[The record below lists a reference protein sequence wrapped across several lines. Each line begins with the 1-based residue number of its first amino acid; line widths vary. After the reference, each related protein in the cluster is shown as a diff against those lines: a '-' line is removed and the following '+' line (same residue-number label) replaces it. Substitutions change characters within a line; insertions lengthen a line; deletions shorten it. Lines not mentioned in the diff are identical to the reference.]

1 MNNMKK
7 KLSVLLAIVIVLTSL
22 IIPVSADTAGSTT
35 DGAYINTGGTLYPVT
50 KGDTYTYEYRLNL
63 GKKLTAIDASLSYD
77 TAGLELVNYSFPILG
92 SSAYVGTYGGKLY
105 INYSSATGIEFSGSS
120 AVLIRATFKVKAENG
135 TFDVHTDITD
145 MARYQEV
152 KIVENGTVIS
162 SFNHN
167 ELITDDDSKTSI
179 YIETGD
185 KYYKVKRGKTY
196 NYICYLKTDERVGN
210 LEATTKYSSD
220 GLSTD
225 KSSSYYDYYTRSV
238 KTTYQSYSGKSFAE
252 DNTVLVSI
260 PFTVKSNAY
269 DNTTYSITTSISK
282 LLDINEDTISRYT
295 VTEVIEGLSYT
306 MYDPNAPTEAPTEAP
321 TTAPTE
327 PPTTAPTEPP
337 TTAPTEAP
345 TEPPTEPPFE
355 PTEAPWYPPTE
366 PVEYPTEP
374 YHPSDPSY
382 YIILNVDGNLYDV
395 EAGSDHT
402 YSYYLS
408 NAGTICG
415 IDAVTTWNAPF
426 ITMVGEPSFPI
437 LGQEADLENPGFGGN
452 VVSAYS
458 NDEYGNI
465 NMLRFNYTHPE
476 GADFSNDKSEVVT
489 FTIHIDENTAP
500 GMYYIH
506 TYIKT
511 LEGEEEEKQVF
522 EGTDTI
528 EPPVI
533 RNGELD
539 GQPGERV
546 RSYYTADEQ
555 TYVSYSEEEKTVT
568 VSDYDHY
575 YDDTCNK
582 FRSLYI
588 DNGYGYYTL
597 VPYNYYTKENEFGSL
612 KLTLK
617 PEYLDT
623 ISVGDYN
630 LKFVFSDGEA
640 VGVLHIIEGTPSPT
654 EYSEPHD
661 PTYPNYPYHPEK
673 GVIYFDAASAG
684 WSGARAISFY
694 IYEIGGEALT
704 QWGSKNKSLT
714 TNDGNIW
721 AIDAAG
727 AGVQYGREYGVIFH
741 NLDTGAYTYDL
752 LFDTTCFGDTAY
764 AIPSKLIENPY
775 DTNKASM
782 EARWNRSSLGPRLQI
797 TAMGNI
803 VGETVPSNTT
813 KYQMMVDFLASKSW
827 DGLQNV
833 LNFNG
838 KDAQTTIDDIASK
851 LGLTKD
857 DVIKAIDDARTIGNS
872 YNGDRT
878 DWSSS
883 WDASRSTLPGG
894 SSEPTEPPTD
904 SYGYIQGEY
913 YLTGSIN
920 GDNSGTANVH
930 KGLRFKDYSSDSMI
944 LEGVRLTQGDVVRV
958 ARYNGNKTFTVYP
971 DGTGRD
977 VSITQSGRYDFY
989 FKPYEL
995 GNGNYWYI
1003 TPSYLGAIAPYL
1015 IGDVDGNEDIEVR
1028 DATFIQRCLAKID
1041 TPYTKAELMR
1051 GDVDDS
1057 GDLEIFDVTCIQ
1069 YYLANMKTQFPIGT
1083 RIE

>member
-35 DGAYINTGGTLYPVT
+35 DGTYINTGDTLYPVT

-92 SSAYVGTYGGKLY
+92 SSANAGTYGGKLY
-105 INYSSATGIEFSGSS
+105 FNYSSATGIEFSGSS

-135 TFDVHTDITD
+135 TFDVHTDIMD
-145 MARYQEV
+145 MSRYQEV

-162 SFNHN
+162 NFNHD

-179 YIETGD
+179 YIKTGN

-196 NYICYLKTDERVGN
+196 NYICYLKSDERVGN

-269 DNTTYSITTSISK
+269 DNTTYSISTSISK
-282 LLDINEDTISRYT
+282 LLDINDDTISRYT
-295 VTEVIEGLSYT
+295 ITEVIDGLSYT
-306 MYDPNAPTEAPTEAP
+306 TVDPHPIPTEAP
-321 TTAPTE
+321 PTE
-327 PPTTAPTEPP
+327 PA
-337 TTAPTEAP
+337 
-345 TEPPTEPPFE
+345 
-355 PTEAPWYPPTE
+355 TEAPWYPPTE
-366 PVEYPTEP
+366 
-374 YHPSDPSY
+374 
-382 YIILNVDGNLYDV
+382 
-395 EAGSDHT
+395 A
-402 YSYYLS
+402 
-408 NAGTICG
+408 
-415 IDAVTTWNAPF
+415 
-426 ITMVGEPSFPI
+426 
-437 LGQEADLENPGFGGN
+437 
-452 VVSAYS
+452 
-458 NDEYGNI
+458 
-465 NMLRFNYTHPE
+465 
-476 GADFSNDKSEVVT
+476 
-489 FTIHIDENTAP
+489 
-500 GMYYIH
+500 
-506 TYIKT
+506 
-511 LEGEEEEKQVF
+511 
-522 EGTDTI
+522 
-528 EPPVI
+528 
-533 RNGELD
+533 
-539 GQPGERV
+539 
-546 RSYYTADEQ
+546 
-555 TYVSYSEEEKTVT
+555 
-568 VSDYDHY
+568 
-575 YDDTCNK
+575 
-582 FRSLYI
+582 
-588 DNGYGYYTL
+588 
-597 VPYNYYTKENEFGSL
+597 
-612 KLTLK
+612 
-617 PEYLDT
+617 
-623 ISVGDYN
+623 
-630 LKFVFSDGEA
+630 
-640 VGVLHIIEGTPSPT
+640 PT
-654 EYSEPHD
+654 EYYCDHYWYG
-661 PTYPNYPYHPEK
+661 TYTENADYRYYDWGYTYNTYTYCSNCGQELYVSSNEVRYADK
-673 GVIYFDAASAG
+673 SKCLNFDNSLTNWQG
-684 WSGARAISFY
+684 PVKFYVYEVGGAEQVA
-694 IYEIGGEALT
+694 
-704 QWGSKNKSLT
+704 WGSKRLNGTDNGDDTWSYDPSTYMELVPGKQY
-714 TNDGNIW
+714 
-721 AIDAAG
+721 AI
-727 AGVQYGREYGVIFH
+727 IFV
-741 NLDTGAYTYDL
+741 DSETYAQTYDL
-752 LFDTTCFGDTAY
+752 LFDTTCLGDTAY
-764 AIPSKLIENPY
+764 VNPDKRIENPY
-775 DTNKASM
+775 DSNKSAM
-782 EARWNRSSLGPRLQI
+782 EARWRNSNMGPMLQI
-797 TAMGNI
+797 TSIGNV

-813 KYQMMVDFLASKSW
+813 KYQMMVDFLASKSK
-827 DGLQNV
+827 DGLQNA

-878 DWSSS
+878 DWSRS

-904 SYGYIQGEY
+904 SYGYIPGEY

-958 ARYNGNKTFTVYP
+958 AWYNGNNTFTVYP
-971 DGTGRD
+971 DGVGRD
-977 VSITQSGRYDFY
+977 ISITQSGRYDFY

-1015 IGDVDGNEDIEVR
+1015 LGDADGDEDIEVR
-1028 DATFIQRCLAKID
+1028 DATFIQRWLAKID

>member
-35 DGAYINTGGTLYPVT
+35 EGTYINTVDTLYPVT

-77 TAGLELVNYSFPILG
+77 TVGLELVNYTFPILG
-92 SSAYVGTYGGKLY
+92 NSVNAGTYGGKLY
-105 INYSSATGIEFSGSS
+105 FNYASATGIEFSGSS

-135 TFDVHTDITD
+135 TFDVHTDIMD
-145 MARYQEV
+145 MSRYQEV
-152 KIVENGTVIS
+152 KIVDNGTVIS
-162 SFNHN
+162 SFIHN

-179 YIETGD
+179 YIKTGN

-220 GLSTD
+220 GLSTE
-225 KSSSYYDYYTRSV
+225 KSSSYYNYSYRSV

-260 PFTVKSNAY
+260 PFTVSEYAY
-269 DNTTYSITTSISK
+269 DNSNYYISTSISK
-282 LLDINEDTISRYT
+282 LLDINDDTISRYT
-295 VTEVIEGLSYT
+295 ITEVIEGLSYIT
-306 MYDPNAPTEAPTEAP
+306 NDPN
-321 TTAPTE
+321 
-327 PPTTAPTEPP
+327 
-337 TTAPTEAP
+337 
-345 TEPPTEPPFE
+345 EPPTEPVPTEAPPE
-355 PTEAPWYPPTE
+355 PTEAPWDPTEVPLMPTE
-366 PVEYPTEP
+366 PDLPHDIY
-374 YHPSDPSY
+374 
-382 YIILNVDGNLYDV
+382 LNVDGYLYEV
-395 EAGSDHT
+395 WAGSDHT

-415 IDAVTTWNAPF
+415 IDAVITWDAPF
-426 ITMVGEPSFPI
+426 ITMVGDPSFPI
-437 LGQEADLENPGFGGN
+437 LGQEADLENPGFSGN

-476 GADFSNDKSEVVT
+476 GADFSDDKAEVVT
-489 FTIHIDENTAP
+489 FTIHIDENTPA
-500 GMYYIH
+500 GIFYIN
-506 TYIKT
+506 TYVKT

-555 TYVSYSEEEKTVT
+555 TYVSYSEEEKTFT
-568 VSDYDHY
+568 VSNYDHY
-575 YDDTCNK
+575 YDTCNK

-640 VGVLHIIEGTPSPT
+640 YGVLHILQGSPATPDEPVPIDPYDPDKVPYVGGNTINFYSP
-654 EYSEPHD
+654 
-661 PTYPNYPYHPEK
+661 
-673 GVIYFDAASAG
+673 SAG
-684 WSGARAISFY
+684 WDVNDTVQFYVYEVSTRQGLIS
-694 IYEIGGEALT
+694 
-704 QWGSKNKSLT
+704 WGSRKLDGTYVGNGIWSYDPSNMNLVTGIQYAIVFVNKRSW
-714 TNDGNIW
+714 D
-721 AIDAAG
+721 
-727 AGVQYGREYGVIFH
+727 Q
-741 NLDTGAYTYDL
+741 TYDL
-752 LFDTTCFGDTAY
+752 LLDTTCLGDTAY
-764 AIPSKLIENPY
+764 CTGRSVANPVDCY
-775 DTNKASM
+775 IICK
-782 EARWNRSSLGPRLQI
+782 EAKWKNHSDLGPRLQI
-797 TAMGNI
+797 TSIGNV

-813 KYQMMVDFLASKSW
+813 KYQMMVDFLASKSR
-827 DGLQNV
+827 DGLQNA

-872 YNGDRT
+872 YTGDRT

-904 SYGYIQGEY
+904 SYGYIPGEY

-958 ARYNGNKTFTVYP
+958 AWYNGNNTFTVYP
-971 DGTGRD
+971 DGVGRD
-977 VSITQSGRYDFY
+977 ISITQSGRYDFY

-1015 IGDVDGNEDIEVR
+1015 LGDADGDEDIEVR
-1028 DATFIQRCLAKID
+1028 DATFIQRWLAKID

-1051 GDVDDS
+1051 GDVDGS